1 MHKLDIAQR
10 LTAVRHS
17 LYREKIRSAT
27 YQLLAL
33 AGWVLF
39 VGSQI
44 VEIIK

>member
-10 LTAVRHS
+10 LTVLRRS
-17 LYREKIRSAT
+17 LYRERVRSAT